1 MIILLVK
8 EESWIEIFIFIF
20 RSKKHKTCLV
30 GFFLN
35 NKMLKR
41 SNKKKTCDSS
51 GGTIHTLKLFLY
63 CSRMWL
69 QWLRL
74 LSEQFMLFFSS
85 INLAPMF
92 RSVVPIIITFLL
104 YSFHVFFFSK
114 ENKKHYILQMFS
126 LEKLV
131 NGGFI
136 ASLSACNPIWF

>member
-1 MIILLVK
+1 
-8 EESWIEIFIFIF
+8 
-20 RSKKHKTCLV
+20 
-30 GFFLN
+30 
-35 NKMLKR
+35 MLKR

-51 GGTIHTLKLFLY
+51 GGTIHTQKSTTKTLAVF

-104 YSFHVFFFSK
+104 YSFHVFFSK

-136 ASLSACNPIWF
+136 ASLSACNPISDFNYQKNFCARRGKWNAFWKQLWT